1 MSGEQSKNGL
11 FFAQRLLGDGNGCA
25 IGWEAIE
32 NWTSGDGPIW
42 VHLDR
47 THPNTEDWL
56 RHRSG
61 LTKAT
66 IDALLANETRPR
78 VFQGKRGTVAILRGV
93 NLNPGENVEDMIDLR
108 IWSEG
113 ERLITLRKTRLQTVR
128 DVSDLLS
135 GHGDGPESISALFG
149 TLITTLSQKMLPTI
163 EGFEPRLDQIEQSFD
178 VSKAGDIRARLVA
191 VRNEAVALRRYLAP
205 QRIALNELVNDPPS
219 WADENWHPAM
229 REAADTLAYYI
240 EELDETRDHA
250 VVIKDDIASQMAET
264 TNRTLY
270 ALAVIS
276 GVFLPLA
283 FLTGLLGINIG
294 GMPGVEDNRA
304 FWIFCALLVVFG
316 AGEIALFK
324 KLKWI

>member
-1 MSGEQSKNGL
+1 MLEEKSDNGL

-25 IGWEAIE
+25 IFWEEIE
-32 NWTSGDGPIW
+32 SWTSEDGPIW
-42 VHLDR
+42 IHLDR

-56 RHRSG
+56 RNKSG
-61 LTKAT
+61 LTKGT
-66 IDALLANETRPR
+66 VDALLANETRPR

-93 NLNPGENVEDMIDLR
+93 NLNPGESAEDMVDLR

-128 DVSDLLS
+128 DVLGQLS
-135 GHGDGPESISALFG
+135 GNGEGPATISALFG
-149 TLITTLSQKMLPTI
+149 ALITKLSQKMLPTI
-163 EGFEPRLDQIEQSFD
+163 ESFEPRVDKIANSFE
-178 VSKAGDIRARLVA
+178 VNKAHDARTSLMS

-205 QRIALNELVNDPPS
+205 QRIALRELVNNPPG

-229 REAADTLAYYI
+229 RDAADTLAYYV
-240 EELDETRDHA
+240 EELDAARDQA

-294 GMPGVEDNRA
+294 GMPGVEDDRA
-304 FWIFCALLVVFG
+304 FWVFCLVLVVFG
-316 AGEIALFK
+316 IAEIALFK

>member
-1 MSGEQSKNGL
+1 MVEEQSDRGL

-25 IGWEAIE
+25 IFWEEIE

-42 VHLDR
+42 IHLDR

-56 RHRSG
+56 RNKSG
-61 LTKAT
+61 LTKGT
-66 IDALLANETRPR
+66 VDALLANETRPR

-93 NLNPGENVEDMIDLR
+93 NLNPGESAEDMIDLR

-128 DVSDLLS
+128 DVLGQL
-135 GHGDGPESISALFG
+135 GAHGDGPSSISELFAAL
-149 TLITTLSQKMLPTI
+149 TTTLSQRMLPTI
-163 EGFEPRLDQIEQSFD
+163 ESFEPRIDQIEDSFE
-178 VSKAGDIRARLVA
+178 VTKAQDARTSLMA

-205 QRIALNELVNDPPS
+205 QRIALSELVNDPPK
-219 WADENWHPAM
+219 WADETWHPAM
-229 REAADTLAYYI
+229 REAADTLAYYV
-240 EELDETRDHA
+240 EELDAARDQA
-250 VVIKDDIASQMAET
+250 LVIKDDIASQMAET

-304 FWIFCALLVVFG
+304 FWIFCAFLVVFG